1 MAGMLRAM
9 ARGVALFLVGSLVLV
24 ALLGC
29 GRWFEQR
36 DPWRHDA
43 EVECMQSGA
52 VRQGAAVVLMSPI
65 EGPGACGADFPL
77 KVAALGSG
85 SALGFADAPRP
96 PGGIPGSAYP
106 REYAVDPPYASAPRQ
121 SGAPIIVSPNPAGL
135 APGTQPQAPDP
146 AYRTW
151 SGGNM

>member
-43 EVECMQSGA
+43 EVECLQSGA
-52 VRQGAAVVLMSPI
+52 VREGPAVTPMSPI
-65 EGPGACGADFPL
+65 AGPGVCGADFPL
-77 KVAALGSG
+77 KVAALGAG
-85 SALGFADAPRP
+85 AAVGFADEPRP
-96 PGGIPGSAYP
+96 PGAIPGSRMRCSP
-106 REYAVDPPYASAPRQ
+106 RRSAG
-121 SGAPIIVSPNPAGL
+121 SGSRSSRSSRSRPIRAAP
-135 APGTQPQAPDP
+135 
-146 AYRTW
+146 
-151 SGGNM
+151 

>member
-1 MAGMLRAM
+1 MAHILRAM

-43 EVECMQSGA
+43 EVECLQSGA
-52 VRQGAAVVLMSPI
+52 VRQGPSVTPMSPI

-77 KVAALGSG
+77 KVAALGAG
-85 SALGFADAPRP
+85 PALGFADEPRP
-96 PGGIPGSAYP
+96 PGAIPGSALPPAYP
-106 REYAVDPPYASAPRQ
+106 REFAGSPPYPPYQRQPPAPVTLHP
-121 SGAPIIVSPNPAGL
+121 AP
-135 APGTQPQAPDP
+135 APELV
-146 AYRTW
+146 
-151 SGGNM
+151 

>member
-43 EVECMQSGA
+43 EVECLQSGA
-52 VRQGAAVVLMSPI
+52 IRQGPAVTLMSPI

-77 KVAALGSG
+77 KVAR
-85 SALGFADAPRP
+85 PR
-96 PGGIPGSAYP
+96 
-106 REYAVDPPYASAPRQ
+106 
-121 SGAPIIVSPNPAGL
+121 
-135 APGTQPQAPDP
+135 
-146 AYRTW
+146 
-151 SGGNM
+151 